1 MKNFLLNLCKY
12 NLKADKQERSYYFIC
27 LLFLSYLDYGLY
39 FIVNLISWNMI
50 ITFKIKHSIGLKY
63 SHIQLESLSFIFI
76 FFMASCTNEASDSFI
91 SETFEVG
98 KGQH

>member
-1 MKNFLLNLCKY
+1 
-12 NLKADKQERSYYFIC
+12 
-27 LLFLSYLDYGLY
+27 
-39 FIVNLISWNMI
+39 MI
-50 ITFKIKHSIGLKY
+50 ITFKIKHWIGLKY